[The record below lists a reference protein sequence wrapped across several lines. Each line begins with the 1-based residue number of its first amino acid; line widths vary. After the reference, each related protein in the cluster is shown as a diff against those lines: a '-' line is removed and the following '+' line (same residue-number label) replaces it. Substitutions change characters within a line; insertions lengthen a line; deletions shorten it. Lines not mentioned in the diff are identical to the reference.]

1 MGRRP
6 AMEKYKTGAGARGGL
21 FQRRRG
27 SVLEELDGVHLAF
40 KRPASNQDAEGRF
53 GGSGWC
59 LLLGGRRAEK
69 GRRAEL
75 PPMRNS
81 GAAWAYTS

>member
-40 KRPASNQDAEGRF
+40 KRHASNKDAEATVLIVVVGAC
-53 GGSGWC
+53 C
-59 LLLGGRRAEK
+59 LGVEVRRK
-69 GRRAEL
+69 DDDQ
-75 PPMRNS
+75 NFHQ
-81 GAAWAYTS
+81 